1 MLGDTTLYI
10 LNILGII
17 TIHKLGM
24 PRFTTLLFYVDICH
38 RLKPVDILPWSL
50 MRHQGWLASK
60 TTTCGGIG
68 PMVRDTYRSLSCAY
82 IANVACWLSYRDV
95 FWQNSELLFFAL
107 NVSDLL
113 VDSHRFPVHLI
124 FGPHSYLTG
133 HWSLVGSE
141 PASIYHQAGTSARF
155 LDIQTGMARGYGL
168 FFCKSRPGNIHTYI
182 HIHIYIYYHTSI
194 YMYVYMYRY
203 ICMYILS

>member
-1 MLGDTTLYI
+1 
-10 LNILGII
+10 
-17 TIHKLGM
+17 
-24 PRFTTLLFYVDICH
+24 
-38 RLKPVDILPWSL
+38 
-50 MRHQGWLASK
+50 
-60 TTTCGGIG
+60 
-68 PMVRDTYRSLSCAY
+68 MVRDTYRSLSCAY

-133 HWSLVGSE
+133 HWSLVRSE

-168 FFCKSRPGNIHTYI
+168 FFFCKSRPGNIHTYI
-182 HIHIYIYYHTSI
+182 HTYTYIYIYIIIHP
-194 YMYVYMYRY
+194 Y
-203 ICMYILS
+203 ICMYICIDIYVCIYYLRWNHGLS